1 MNPPD
6 LLVISL
12 SAFVAVFLL
21 LSFLA
26 IVMRGLMAAYPAKV
40 GGVDPVTIAAVT
52 AAAAYAFPG
61 TRVTKVE
68 EIR

>member
-6 LLVISL
+6 LLVICT

-21 LSFLA
+21 LAFLA
-26 IVMRGLMAAYPAKV
+26 VVMRILIAAYPQEPTGIDAA
-40 GGVDPVTIAAVT
+40 TIAAVT
-52 AAAAYAFPG
+52 AAAAHAFPG

-68 EIR
+68 DIR

>member
-26 IVMRGLMAAYPAKV
+26 IVMRLLITVYPEKIGGIDAA
-40 GGVDPVTIAAVT
+40 TIAAVS

-61 TRVTKVE
+61 TKVTKVE

>member
-6 LLVISL
+6 LLVICL

-21 LSFLA
+21 LGFLA
-26 IVMRGLMAAYPAKV
+26 VTMRVLMAVYPAKT
-40 GGVDPVTIAAVT
+40 GGLDSATIAAVT

>member
-21 LSFLA
+21 LAFLA
-26 IVMRGLMAAYPAKV
+26 IVMRLLMSAYPQKA
-40 GGVDPVTIAAVT
+40 GGLDSATLAALT

-61 TRVTKVE
+61 TRLTKVE